1 MRTERASFSYLIF
14 ALFVIFGMLSGS
26 WVLFVLAGIT
36 ASVLV
41 ASSTMAPG
49 DIEIYGKRELSDD
62 RVYEDGEI
70 KVRLRIRN
78 KGRGTMFQVIETVP
92 DDAELD
98 GEIEEIDYLKNGKS
112 MVLRYSV
119 RFPLKGKYTLGP
131 VKIRCFDPML
141 FWVREYTIDI
151 KDRIDVYV
159 GTEDLKKVRLEPTR
173 TRNWLGNIQSRRIG
187 TGTEFYSIREYVSG
201 DDVRKI
207 NWKGS
212 ARTGKILVN
221 EYEGENSG
229 DAIIVLDAK
238 EEYMAGTER
247 HSTFKAGV
255 RATLSIASHM
265 LRQRNRV
272 GLILLGDYLTWIYPE
287 FGRRQLYK
295 IMEALSTLKKGGKWE
310 FDTLYWIITRF
321 FPANSYIIIIS
332 TLQSREIPETVISL
346 RARGYDVLIISPSP
360 VAIER
365 SLSKDDL
372 EHRLAFRIM
381 DMKRENVVDALQEK
395 AAVID
400 WDTSVPLAEKLKAV
414 RRFGRWQR

>member
-1 MRTERASFSYLIF
+1 
-14 ALFVIFGMLSGS
+14 MLSGA
-26 WVLFVLAGIT
+26 WAFFILAGIT
-36 ASVLV
+36 ASMLV
-41 ASSTMAPG
+41 ISSTMAPS
-49 DIEIYGKRELSDD
+49 DIEIRGKRELSDD
-62 RVYEDGEI
+62 KAYEDGEI
-70 KVRLRIRN
+70 KVKLRIRN
-78 KGRGTMFQVIETVP
+78 RGGGTMFRVMDSIPE
-92 DDAELD
+92 DAELS
-98 GEIEEIDYLKNGKS
+98 GESGRIAYLGRGKG
-112 MVLRYSV
+112 MVLKYSV
-119 RFPLKGKYTLGP
+119 RFPLKGKYALGP
-131 VKIRCFDPML
+131 VKIRCFDPMM

-151 KDRIDVYV
+151 KDGIDVYV
-159 GTEDLKKVRLEPTR
+159 GTEDLKKVRLEPTK

-187 TGTEFYSIREYVSG
+187 IGTEFYSIREYVSG

-212 ARTGKILVN
+212 ARTDKLLVN

-247 HSTFKAGV
+247 HNTFKAGV
-255 RATLSIASHM
+255 RATLSISSHM

-272 GLILLGDYLTWIYPE
+272 GLVLLGDYLTWLYPE

-295 IMEALSTLKKGGKWE
+295 IIEALSTLKKGGKWG

-321 FPANSYIIIIS
+321 FPANSYIIVVS
-332 TLQSREIPETVISL
+332 TLQSREIPETIMAL

-360 VAIER
+360 VAIEK
-365 SLSKDDL
+365 SLSKDDF

-381 DMKRENVVDALQEK
+381 DMKRENVMDALREK

-400 WDTSVPLAEKLKAV
+400 WDTSVPLAEELKAV
-414 RRFGRWQR
+414 RRFDRWR